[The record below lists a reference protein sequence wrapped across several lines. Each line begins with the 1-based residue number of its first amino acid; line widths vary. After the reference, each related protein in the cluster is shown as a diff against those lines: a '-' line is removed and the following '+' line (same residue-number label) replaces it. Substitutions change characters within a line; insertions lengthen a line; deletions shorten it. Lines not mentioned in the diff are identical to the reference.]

1 MKKWT
6 SVILS
11 AALALSLPTS
21 AFAIST
27 DSGAITKS
35 DLTIDGQIDAK
46 WEQTDRISFSDAASG
61 VKGNYRLMWDEGNV
75 YVLVE
80 LIGAA
85 KFWDTSKKPL
95 LLSLWYNGEGKSKAE
110 GYVAVSWPKLEERHD
125 NGLHL
130 GWFKGD
136 EIVKAESVTGDDAI
150 IELKLPW
157 EYKDGTKLS
166 NDTKIG
172 FGLMLKSLDEAKAD
186 TTGELSFDITDND
199 IAKLKP
205 PFLNIARLVK
215 AMNAGASVGG
225 NGNIAVGLG
234 IGGVTIEAAG
244 DASGNVGGNTGS
256 SSGGSN
262 GGKPT
267 GTVGGN
273 NGGTI
278 GASAGGT
285 VVGGV
290 TRTKGNQAG
299 RSGGQ
304 VVVAASTGVIP
315 SAMPRTGG
323 GGASVWTD

>member
-6 SVILS
+6 TVILS

-75 YVLVE
+75 YVLVK

-205 PFLNIARLVK
+205 PFLNIAR
-215 AMNAGASVGG
+215 
-225 NGNIAVGLG
+225 
-234 IGGVTIEAAG
+234 
-244 DASGNVGGNTGS
+244 
-256 SSGGSN
+256 
-262 GGKPT
+262 KPT